1 MARAHRGLATTA
13 FGLAL
18 ALGAGDGAAGQDCDF
33 YRQWA
38 ETTVAAMEDE
48 KRLVD
53 QMIREQDDALQALEA
68 NGCNGMAVLSDG
80 CSRLLAEYEAAAEA
94 SLVGMQ
100 GIAASIGALD
110 LIKASMEEKNCAV
123 SAGDGGSGAAGN
135 VSAGSRPAAPQDC
148 AFYRQWADTT
158 TAAMEDEQRLVD
170 QMIREQGDALQA
182 LEANG
187 CNGMAALSADCSRLL
202 AEYEATAEASLVGM
216 QGIAAHIG
224 TLDTISDGLKEENC
238 EEVAGSQGSGP
249 SSTGAGRAGGQGA
262 GSAASTEGT
271 GPRDE
276 GFVGYEAPQSGVVIF
291 SENVASFDGTT
302 LEACREA
309 CSGRSDC
316 GSFEYHA
323 ARKYCALNR
332 YSTSELYA
340 SEGYVF
346 YRKKSGAGSRAGE
359 SRGSANDPV
368 AREAEAARKTL
379 TSSVRWCKAVP
390 KDNSFFSSYTDCC
403 QMDDGRK
410 SMWKRRSDGVWGEF
424 NGPCSRWGV
433 EE

>member
-1 MARAHRGLATTA
+1 MARDRRGLATTA

-18 ALGAGDGAAGQDCDF
+18 ALGAGDSAAGQDCDF

-38 ETTVAAMEDE
+38 ETTAAAMEDE

-53 QMIREQDDALQALEA
+53 QMIREQDDALRALEA
-68 NGCNGMAVLSDG
+68 NGCNGMEILSAGCSSLLAEYEAAAEASLVGMQGITQSIGTLDLIQASMEEENCAASAGDGGSNTPGNASLGSRPAAVQDCAFYRQWADATTAAMEDEQRLVDQMIREQDAALRGLEANGCNGVAALSAD

-100 GIAASIGALD
+100 GII
-110 LIKASMEEKNCAV
+110 
-123 SAGDGGSGAAGN
+123 
-135 VSAGSRPAAPQDC
+135 
-148 AFYRQWADTT
+148 T
-158 TAAMEDEQRLVD
+158 
-170 QMIREQGDALQA
+170 
-182 LEANG
+182 
-187 CNGMAALSADCSRLL
+187 
-202 AEYEATAEASLVGM
+202 
-216 QGIAAHIG
+216 HIG
-224 TLDTISDGLKEENC
+224 TLDIIGDGLEEENC
-238 EEVAGSQGSGP
+238 EEVAGSQSSRP
-249 SSTGAGRAGGQGA
+249 SSTGTGSAGGQGA
-262 GSAASTEGT
+262 GST
-271 GPRDE
+271 GPRGPRSE
-276 GFVGYEAPQSGVVIF
+276 GFVEYEAPQSGVVIF

-323 ARKYCALNR
+323 ARRYCALNQH
-332 YSTSELYA
+332 STSELYA

-346 YRKKSGAGSRAGE
+346 YRKKSGAGSGAGE
-359 SRGSANDPV
+359 SRGSASDPV

-390 KDNSFFSSYTDCC
+390 KDNSFFSSYTFCC
-403 QMDDGRK
+403 QMDDGKK
-410 SMWKRRSDGVWGEF
+410 SMWKRRSDDDWGEF

-433 EE
+433 E